1 MNLIIND
8 LLMVKPMSSFTGFLT
23 YMEYALGTEKGGVGG
38 FAGGP
43 EDGFATVTANPFMNG
58 QMTPDRVRYT
68 SEAVVEALTSELA
81 KVTWTPVIE
90 GSAFALDAAGNRLE
104 GEVKVAH
111 DGTIESLP
119 EGAAKIAYRYDNV
132 LIPQEKLPTLVGH
145 MKGIA
150 LKARARRIAVFYS
163 QIAAFQAKQ
172 DYGMDFESTI
182 AQQAQAELSYQIDS
196 EAVQMI
202 KDAADKENT
211 VVTWVDEELDTI
223 GYSIKAEGFARA
235 IERAKM
241 AIYTKT
247 RKFMPNWMIVSP
259 EVMPI
264 LAFVKGFEPA
274 QAGLVNGPY
283 LAGTV
288 SGMKVFVS
296 PALDGKVCYLG
307 VLAADGKSAVG
318 VYAPYLPII
327 PTQLLGF
334 ADGTMSQGFSTMYDM
349 QILNSAL
356 LSKIQVLDGNGSA
369 RVNCFEGSEVMF

>member
-1 MNLIIND
+1 
-8 LLMVKPMSSFTGFLT
+8 
-23 YMEYALGTEKGGVGG
+23 
-38 FAGGP
+38 
-43 EDGFATVTANPFMNG
+43 
-58 QMTPDRVRYT
+58 
-68 SEAVVEALTSELA
+68 
-81 KVTWTPVIE
+81 
-90 GSAFALDAAGNRLE
+90 
-104 GEVKVAH
+104 
-111 DGTIESLP
+111 
-119 EGAAKIAYRYDNV
+119 
-132 LIPQEKLPTLVGH
+132 
-145 MKGIA
+145 
-150 LKARARRIAVFYS
+150 
-163 QIAAFQAKQ
+163 
-172 DYGMDFESTI
+172 MDFESTI

-211 VVTWVDEELDTI
+211 VVTWIDEELDTI

-318 VYAPYLPII
+318 VYAPYMPIV

-349 QILNSAL
+349 QILNPAL
-356 LSKIQVLDGNGSA
+356 LSKIQILDGNGSA
-369 RVNCFEGSEVMF
+369 RVNLFEGPEVKF